1 MPQMFQ
7 QVEPEPPNKPNIMK
21 DVGLSIILV
30 LITIIGTII
39 ASITLGTTHVIG
51 FNLLIFVLVGT
62 MLVITVF
69 FAWYSMRTRQK
80 LSKQYNKDIADMK
93 RNLQVFKNDMLQIR
107 LEETRQWQQWANSF
121 TQSTY
126 REYKHHSEELKEQCM
141 AAIFEAE
148 NRMNSNIENAQYN
161 FSISVQ
167 SLQFAVDSYRQHLI
181 KAMKQMEALEEQ
193 IKKELPSERME

>member
-1 MPQMFQ
+1 MHEMFPP
-7 QVEPEPPNKPNIMK
+7 VEPPNRSNIMK

-30 LITIIGTII
+30 LITIIGIII

-51 FNLLIFVLVGT
+51 FNLLIFILVGT
-62 MLVITVF
+62 MLLLTVF

-80 LSKQYNKDIADMK
+80 LSQQYNKDIADMK

-121 TQSTY
+121 SQSTY

-167 SLQFAVDSYRQHLI
+167 SLQFAVDSYRQHLM

-193 IKKELPSERME
+193 IKKELPSERTE

>member
-1 MPQMFQ
+1 MHEMFPP
-7 QVEPEPPNKPNIMK
+7 VEPPNRSNIMK

-30 LITIIGTII
+30 LITIIGIII

-51 FNLLIFVLVGT
+51 FNLLIFILVGT

-80 LSKQYNKDIADMK
+80 LSQQYNKDIADMK

-121 TQSTY
+121 SQSTY

-167 SLQFAVDSYRQHLI
+167 SLQFAVDSYRQHLM

-193 IKKELPSERME
+193 IKKELPSERTE

>member
-1 MPQMFQ
+1 MHQKFP
-7 QVEPEPPNKPNIMK
+7 QVEPPNRPNIMK

-39 ASITLGTTHVIG
+39 VSIILGTTQVIG
-51 FNLLIFVLVGT
+51 FDMLISILVGI
-62 MLVITVF
+62 MLVITIF

-80 LSKQYNKDIADMK
+80 LKEQYYKHDADMK
-93 RNLQVFKNDMLQIR
+93 RNLQVFKNDIMQIR

-126 REYKHHSEELKEQCM
+126 REYKNHSEELKEQCM
-141 AAIFEAE
+141 VAILEAE
-148 NRMNSNIENAQYN
+148 DRMNSSIENTQYN

-167 SLQFAVDSYRQHLI
+167 SLQIAVDSYRQHLM

-193 IKKELPSERME
+193 FKKELPPESTE

>member
-1 MPQMFQ
+1 
-7 QVEPEPPNKPNIMK
+7 MK

-30 LITIIGTII
+30 LITIIGIII
-39 ASITLGTTHVIG
+39 ASITLGSTHVIG
-51 FNLLIFVLVGT
+51 FNLLIFILVGT
-62 MLVITVF
+62 MLVLTVF

-80 LSKQYNKDIADMK
+80 LSQQYNKDIADMK

-121 TQSTY
+121 SQSTY

-167 SLQFAVDSYRQHLI
+167 SLQFAVDSYRQHLM

-193 IKKELPSERME
+193 IKKELPSERTE

>member
-1 MPQMFQ
+1 MHEMFPP
-7 QVEPEPPNKPNIMK
+7 VEPPNRSNIMK

-30 LITIIGTII
+30 LITIIGIII
-39 ASITLGTTHVIG
+39 ASITLGSTHVIG
-51 FNLLIFVLVGT
+51 FNLLIFILVGT
-62 MLVITVF
+62 MLLLTVF

-80 LSKQYNKDIADMK
+80 LSQQYNKDIADMK

-121 TQSTY
+121 SQSTY

-167 SLQFAVDSYRQHLI
+167 SLQFAVDSYRQHLM

-193 IKKELPSERME
+193 IKKELPSERTE